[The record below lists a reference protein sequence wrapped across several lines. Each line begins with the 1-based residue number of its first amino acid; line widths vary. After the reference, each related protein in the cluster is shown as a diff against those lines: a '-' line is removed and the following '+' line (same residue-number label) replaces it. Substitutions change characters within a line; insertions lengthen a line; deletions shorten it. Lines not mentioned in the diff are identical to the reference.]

1 LSGLG
6 GHIVPFLICE
16 ERDCSLVEGRGC
28 RPGRGDDWGDS
39 FQGGPNRPRPRSGGA
54 AGGAARESENDPL
67 KKNVPRWRRCPEER
81 GPLAGTTACSAAG
94 VLRAAIGSSRGRA
107 KLQKFRNGLARL
119 GTKRSRDAAGRDD
132 LRPSGRTP
140 RSTRLASGKSA
151 RVTPRWGRPGS
162 AALGQSAPSGC
173 ARVA

>member
-1 LSGLG
+1 MLSRPKAGVPAGTRGRLG
-6 GHIVPFLICE
+6 GFL
-16 ERDCSLVEGRGC
+16 SRGNQTFPV
-28 RPGRGDDWGDS
+28 R
-39 FQGGPNRPRPRSGGA
+39 A
-54 AGGAARESENDPL
+54 AAARLEGPPERGENDPL
-67 KKNVPRWRRCPEER
+67 KKNVPPWRRCPEER

-94 VLRAAIGSSRGRA
+94 VLRAATESTCGRVRPE
-107 KLQKFRNGLARL
+107 KFRNGLARL

-173 ARVA
+173 AGVA